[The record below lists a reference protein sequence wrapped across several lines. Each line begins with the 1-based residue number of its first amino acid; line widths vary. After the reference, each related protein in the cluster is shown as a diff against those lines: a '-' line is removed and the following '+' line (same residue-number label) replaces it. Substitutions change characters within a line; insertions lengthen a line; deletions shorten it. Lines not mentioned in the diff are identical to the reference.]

1 MRRILSRMLCAAAL
15 VLGVSMAAGAVDVWK
30 EVRSSEGGF
39 TAVFPADPKIKTEP
53 PDLSGGV
60 ANVYLVD
67 LGKTAYEVSYTDYQ
81 PGTFAGRSVD
91 AIFNLARD
99 DLVKGQPVKLLADR
113 KITLGDRPGRE
124 VVFADQDGY
133 TQVYRFFVVK
143 DRIYAV
149 VAGGPAG
156 SEKSPEAK
164 RFLESFRL
172 VAGK

>member
-1 MRRILSRMLCAAAL
+1 MRLILSRMLCAAAL
-15 VLGVSMAAGAVDVWK
+15 VLGASFAAGAVDVWK
-30 EVRSSEGGF
+30 EVRSSAGGF

-81 PGTFAGRSVD
+81 PGTFAGRSVE
-91 AIFNLARD
+91 AIFNVARD

-113 KITLGDRPGRE
+113 KITLGDHPGRE

-143 DRIYAV
+143 DRVYAV